1 LLPEILIVDDDR
13 STTILIDHYVRDIGN
28 LSIAVNGEIG
38 LEMIKKYNYDLILM
52 DINLRGKLDGLSLTR
67 YLRKLERYKKT
78 PVIAITAFGKYYK
91 DEAFEAGC
99 DYFLIKPFE
108 KKDFLELVSKTLKK
122 D

>member
-1 LLPEILIVDDDR
+1 MLPEILIVDDDR

-78 PVIAITAFGKYYK
+78 PIIAITAFGKYYK

>member
-1 LLPEILIVDDDR
+1 MLPEILIVDDDR
-13 STTILIDHYVRDIGN
+13 STTILIDHYLRDIGK

-52 DINLRGKLDGLSLTR
+52 DINLRGELDGLSPTR

-78 PVIAITAFGKYYK
+78 PIIAITAFGKYFK
-91 DEAFEAGC
+91 DKAFEAGC

>member
-1 LLPEILIVDDDR
+1 MLPEILIVDDDR

-78 PVIAITAFGKYYK
+78 PIIAFTAFGKYYK